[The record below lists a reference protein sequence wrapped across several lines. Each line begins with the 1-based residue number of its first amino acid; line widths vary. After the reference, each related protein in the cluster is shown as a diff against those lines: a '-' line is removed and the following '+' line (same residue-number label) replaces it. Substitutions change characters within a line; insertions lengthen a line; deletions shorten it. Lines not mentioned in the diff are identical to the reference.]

1 MRKQVTLIHMSMR
14 TMKERLSPVQ
24 GRRKQEQV
32 VNMDSEIW
40 LRLGGRRQSKF

>member
-1 MRKQVTLIHMSMR
+1 
-14 TMKERLSPVQ
+14 MKERLSAVQ

-40 LRLGGRRQSKF
+40 FRFGERRQSKF